1 MCLFLPATTAILGLI
16 KGSQLDHLPSSPIGH
31 VKNFNRS
38 TTQQDIHL
46 TKTSATCHT
55 VRQTCC
61 KATPVLCSQSCT
73 PMLQRLVQQTTPPPC
88 THCQQL
94 QTYTLVPL
102 TRDTQNQEL
111 QGAKAHSYLADVPSE
126 HSLLQP
132 LLCRR
137 VQLQDEKTGAT
148 ME

>member
-1 MCLFLPATTAILGLI
+1 MSSRAADLLQGYTNVMLTVLYTNVTKIGPANYTAAM
-16 KGSQLDHLPSSPIGH
+16 H
-31 VKNFNRS
+31 
-38 TTQQDIHL
+38 
-46 TKTSATCHT
+46 
-55 VRQTCC
+55 
-61 KATPVLCSQSCT
+61 
-73 PMLQRLVQQTTPPPC
+73 

-111 QGAKAHSYLADVPSE
+111 QGAKAHSYLADVPTE

-137 VQLQDEKTGAT
+137 VQLQDEKNGAT
-148 ME
+148 VE